1 MPEDCACHVIHPIYS
16 IRDGGVNCDYFL
28 EAVLPA
34 NENLHTRVWAE
45 IRRALDEPVD
55 EPTKAC
61 VKCGKAFIPNG
72 NRQKYCSVCGAEAE
86 KQKRRERQRKKYW
99 ADQHPIPS
107 DALEAENHTTGT
119 QSPPAP
125 QSGS

>member
-34 NENLHTRVWAE
+34 NENLHKRVWAE
-45 IRRALDEPVD
+45 A
-55 EPTKAC
+55 
-61 VKCGKAFIPNG
+61 G
-72 NRQKYCSVCGAEAE
+72 

-99 ADQHPIPS
+99 GDQHPIPS

-119 QSPPAP
+119 QSTPAP